1 MESPTTGLPVLREA
15 KKPKP
20 LLVSSQK
27 RIKGLTLFS
36 YNQNTGEI
44 KPVYGNKITMED
56 GCLYVQA
63 LNIKNAKRK
72 LGIQDTK

>member
-1 MESPTTGLPVLREA
+1 MELPTTGLPVLREA
-15 KKPKP
+15 KKQEPP
-20 LLVSSQK
+20 VITTQR

-56 GCLYVQA
+56 GYLYVQA

>member
-1 MESPTTGLPVLREA
+1 MESLTTGLPVLREA
-15 KKPKP
+15 KKPEP
-20 LLVSSQK
+20 LLISGQK

-44 KPVYGNKITMED
+44 KPVYGNEITMED
-56 GCLYVQA
+56 GYLYVQA